1 ALPITIGADFGA
13 VTGGLR
19 GMQDPDVGFW
29 EGAGRGALVGG
40 VGGGLSMI
48 GGAGMPFATNLLLGT
63 AQGALTGGLDAA
75 LWGND
80 IGNGMLWGGAGGAV
94 FTTLTSENFSNWTK
108 GKGFYNNENVFNNF
122 KTGKYRIPEGGTWQQ
137 EALDHFGYEG
147 TYDPN
152 APLFQRYGAH
162 PGITDPQTG
171 DIFYHDYP
179 FEGNFDRLALTA
191 DHEMVHSR
199 NVLSGKYNGVQIDF
213 EVAGK
218 EEWST
223 YLHNYRN
230 QGLYPNHGTPLVSR
244 INHYGIQG
252 GIYET
257 VVSPSGSYS
266 TQFNRKWWHF
276 LYRIPRRW

>member
-1 ALPITIGADFGA
+1 
-13 VTGGLR
+13 V
-19 GMQDPDVGFW
+19 
-29 EGAGRGALVGG
+29 EGAICRRPKAYVGA
-40 VGGGLSMI
+40 VGGGLGMI
-48 GGAGMPFATNLLLGT
+48 GGAGMPFAQNLLLGT
-63 AQGALTGGLDAA
+63 GQGALVGGLDAA

-80 IGNGMLWGGAGGAV
+80 IGEGMLWGATGGAL

-122 KTGKYRIPEGGTWQQ
+122 KNGKYRIPGGSTWQR
-137 EALDHFGYEG
+137 EALKHFGFEG

-152 APLFQRYGAH
+152 APLFQKYGAS
-162 PGITDPQTG
+162 PGITDPKTG

-179 FEGNFDRLALTA
+179 FEDNFDRLALTA
-191 DHEMVHSR
+191 DHEMVHRR
-199 NVLSGKYNGVQIDF
+199 NVLSGKYNGVQINF
-213 EVAGK
+213 EVKGI

-230 QGLYPNHGTPLVSR
+230 QGLYPNHGISLVSR
-244 INHYGIQG
+244 INRYGTQG
-252 GIYET
+252 GIYGA

-276 LYRIPRRW
+276 LYKIPRRW